1 LSEPEE
7 AKVVALALEPAPDGR
22 SRWTVRTLTEAV
34 IAQGIVPEISRE
46 TIRLTLKKNT
56 VRPG

>member
-22 SRWTVRTLTEAV
+22 SRWTVRTLTDRVLAD
-34 IAQGIVPEISRE
+34 GMVPAISRE
-46 TIRLTLKKNT
+46 TIRRTLKKNT
-56 VRPG
+56 VRLG